1 MLGSTGKGKTTM
13 ITVTKKAIKV
23 QGTEL
28 PRDTWI
34 TNESELAELISRDR
48 LASVLVRY
56 RGKTEGRFRAAAQ
69 DVPDLI
75 QMLTDTNHYVRD
87 ICY

>member
-1 MLGSTGKGKTTM
+1 MIRVTAKT
-13 ITVTKKAIKV
+13 VNV
-23 QGTEL
+23 QGTDL

-34 TNESELAELISRDR
+34 TDQQQLDELISKDR

-56 RGKTEGRFRAAAQ
+56 RGKTEGRFRAPAQ
-69 DVPDLI
+69 NVPDLM
-75 QMLTDTNHYVRD
+75 QMLLDTNHYVRD